1 MINNKFRGP
10 KGNIITIRMFVIPK
24 NQQQAAPGNSF
35 GLADPNEK
43 RLSVD
48 EARTG
53 DKKFYSREIK
63 MTGWLM
69 SSVKKFNALLLY
81 EEVHHY
87 NPLVGL
93 QDITKLSIE

>member
-1 MINNKFRGP
+1 
-10 KGNIITIRMFVIPK
+10 
-24 NQQQAAPGNSF
+24 
-35 GLADPNEK
+35 
-43 RLSVD
+43 VD

-87 NPLVGL
+87 NPLEGL
-93 QDITKLSIE
+93 QDISKLTTE